1 MAEFDLKKMTTN
13 DWILAGGCL
22 AVFIGVFLK
31 WFGVGGGTEDFGGI
45 KVGIPEFSVNGF
57 HYFLQGTIPW
67 LLAIAV
73 LVVLVLRKFFSEVNL
88 PDKLGNFTWNQVILA
103 ASALAAILV
112 LLRLLTGD
120 SGTDR
125 KIGLFLTS
133 LGVVAMVVGA
143 FLKFQSGED
152 EAGAAPSGP
161 PTSF

>member
-1 MAEFDLKKMTTN
+1 MKKMTTN

-31 WFGVGGGTEDFGGI
+31 WFAVGGGTETFGGI
-45 KVGIPEFSVNGF
+45 TVGIPEFSVNGF

-73 LVVLVLRKFFSEVNL
+73 LVVLILRKFVPDVKL
-88 PDKLGNFTWNQVILA
+88 PDQVGQFSWSQVILA
-103 ASALAAILV
+103 ASALSALLV
-112 LLRLLTGD
+112 LSRLLMGD
-120 SGTDR
+120 HSTDR
-125 KIGLFLTS
+125 KLGLFLAS

-143 FLKFQSGED
+143 FLKYQAKED
-152 EAGAAPSGP
+152 DAGAAPSGP